1 MKILNTKF
9 GRQAIAA
16 ALILSAMAS
25 MSLGAFAAEPSAE
38 TAADEAVVAG
48 YLPPQDESIMT
59 QGDIALHSSD
69 AQTTAERDPNYG
81 GYAAPVEDP
90 IQGNVMMIAETGDAQ
105 TSESTIASN
114 PAYSARYTVKGLL
127 GKQVLYTASVKDQVL
142 TLSVPEDVATFRA
155 TVGEMRKLMDN
166 GVRTVVLTTNKAS
179 TTLNLS
185 LLCEGQRDTTKV
197 TLRHIGSSAVLHVG
211 LRCRR
216 DLLVGRDSNY
226 GGYASPVE
234 NPIQGNVMMISD
246 ETPLPSD
253 TPVEKSEARYT
264 VKGLLGKQVLY
275 TARQEGRVLT
285 LDVPD
290 DNATFRTTI
299 LDMQTLMNQGV
310 STLVLKTDKTSTTL
324 NLTLLCQGQKPGTRV
339 TLRHLGS
346 SAHLTVGFRG
356 RRDLIVGR

>member
-38 TAADEAVVAG
+38 TAADAAVVAG
-48 YLPPQDESIMT
+48 YLPPQDESTMT

-69 AQTTAERDPNYG
+69 AQTSAERDP
-81 GYAAPVEDP
+81 
-90 IQGNVMMIAETGDAQ
+90 
-105 TSESTIASN
+105 
-114 PAYSARYTVKGLL
+114 
-127 GKQVLYTASVKDQVL
+127 
-142 TLSVPEDVATFRA
+142 
-155 TVGEMRKLMDN
+155 
-166 GVRTVVLTTNKAS
+166 
-179 TTLNLS
+179 
-185 LLCEGQRDTTKV
+185 
-197 TLRHIGSSAVLHVG
+197 
-211 LRCRR
+211 
-216 DLLVGRDSNY
+216 NY

-246 ETPLPSD
+246 AAE
-253 TPVEKSEARYT
+253 EKHEARYT

-285 LDVPD
+285 LDAPD
-290 DNATFRTTI
+290 DNATFRATI
-299 LDMQTLMNQGV
+299 LDMQALLDQGV
-310 STLVLKTDKTSTTL
+310 STLVFKTGKTSTTL
-324 NLTLLCQGQKPGTRV
+324 NLTLLCEGQKSGTKV

-346 SAHLTVGFRG
+346 SARLTVGFRS

>member
-1 MKILNTKF
+1 MRLNKNTA
-9 GRQAIAA
+9 RRAAAAA
-16 ALILSAMAS
+16 ALLTMTAAMS
-25 MSLGAFAAEPSAE
+25 VGAFAADD
-38 TAADEAVVAG
+38 TVVAG
-48 YLPPQDESIMT
+48 YLPPQAESVMT
-59 QGDIALHSSD
+59 QGDIALHSD
-69 AQTTAERDPNYG
+69 
-81 GYAAPVEDP
+81 
-90 IQGNVMMIAETGDAQ
+90 
-105 TSESTIASN
+105 
-114 PAYSARYTVKGLL
+114 
-127 GKQVLYTASVKDQVL
+127 
-142 TLSVPEDVATFRA
+142 VP
-155 TVGEMRKLMDN
+155 VGEVDP
-166 GVRTVVLTTNKAS
+166 
-179 TTLNLS
+179 
-185 LLCEGQRDTTKV
+185 
-197 TLRHIGSSAVLHVG
+197 
-211 LRCRR
+211 
-216 DLLVGRDSNY
+216 NY

-234 NPIQGNVMMISD
+234 NPIQGNVMMISG

-324 NLTLLCQGQKPGTRV
+324 NLTLLCQGQKSGTRV

-346 SAHLTVGFRG
+346 SARLTVGFRS

>member
-1 MKILNTKF
+1 MRLLNKNTA
-9 GRQAIAA
+9 RRAAAAA
-16 ALILSAMAS
+16 ALLTMTAAMS
-25 MSLGAFAAEPSAE
+25 VGAFAEDA
-38 TAADEAVVAG
+38 TVAG
-48 YLPPQDESIMT
+48 YLPPQSSEVMV
-59 QGDIALHSSD
+59 QGDIALHSGD
-69 AQTTAERDPNYG
+69 QLGEVDP
-81 GYAAPVEDP
+81 
-90 IQGNVMMIAETGDAQ
+90 
-105 TSESTIASN
+105 
-114 PAYSARYTVKGLL
+114 
-127 GKQVLYTASVKDQVL
+127 
-142 TLSVPEDVATFRA
+142 
-155 TVGEMRKLMDN
+155 
-166 GVRTVVLTTNKAS
+166 
-179 TTLNLS
+179 
-185 LLCEGQRDTTKV
+185 
-197 TLRHIGSSAVLHVG
+197 
-211 LRCRR
+211 
-216 DLLVGRDSNY
+216 NY

-285 LDVPD
+285 LDAPD

-310 STLVLKTDKTSTTL
+310 STLVLKTGKTSTTL
-324 NLTLLCQGQKPGTRV
+324 NLTLLCQGQKSGTRV

>member
-1 MKILNTKF
+1 MKMLNKKF
-9 GRQAIAA
+9 VRTLSCAAVAVCAA
-16 ALILSAMAS
+16 AMLSV
-25 MSLGAFAAEPSAE
+25 GAFAAEVDPTCVE
-38 TAADEAVVAG
+38 G
-48 YLPPQDESIMT
+48 YLPPQAESVMT
-59 QGDIALHSSD
+59 QGDIALHSD
-69 AQTTAERDPNYG
+69 
-81 GYAAPVEDP
+81 
-90 IQGNVMMIAETGDAQ
+90 
-105 TSESTIASN
+105 
-114 PAYSARYTVKGLL
+114 
-127 GKQVLYTASVKDQVL
+127 
-142 TLSVPEDVATFRA
+142 VP
-155 TVGEMRKLMDN
+155 VGEVDP
-166 GVRTVVLTTNKAS
+166 
-179 TTLNLS
+179 
-185 LLCEGQRDTTKV
+185 
-197 TLRHIGSSAVLHVG
+197 
-211 LRCRR
+211 
-216 DLLVGRDSNY
+216 NY

-285 LDVPD
+285 LDAPD

-310 STLVLKTDKTSTTL
+310 STLVLKTGKTSTTL

-346 SAHLTVGFRG
+346 SAHLTVGFRS